1 MGGAAGGVHTSAQLV
16 TVFMSGTMDF
26 ITAWIH
32 MTPCYGKPKGYKF
45 ARDKTNIKGNQ
56 LVTEFAQ
63 TVDTC
68 GIDTATAKP
77 TGTLQVGMTFGFA
90 ATCAA
95 QRACVCSKT

>member
-1 MGGAAGGVHTSAQLV
+1 
-16 TVFMSGTMDF
+16 
-26 ITAWIH
+26 

-68 GIDTATAKP
+68 GIDNP
-77 TGTLQVGMTFGFA
+77 SD
-90 ATCAA
+90 
-95 QRACVCSKT
+95 SKIAWSESHQIVRINPDM